1 MRVTGLFG
9 RSLRPGYSGGHRDDQ
24 RDHYEYE
31 EEWLLVPD
39 GTIVVRVP
47 DGEQLLECGDL
58 VCFPAG
64 TAAGY
69 VVRGR
74 DRSSADAATEETSV
88 ID

>member
-1 MRVTGLFG
+1 M
-9 RSLRPGYSGGHRDDQ
+9 
-24 RDHYEYE
+24 
-31 EEWLLVPD
+31 LVPD